1 MLAERLE
8 AKTGYSQYLVKNL
21 SPSLFP
27 FLLLVLS
34 FLPGLTGFDVA
45 ESRVGGS
52 DGLKTLPL
60 FNTHF
65 CTLCFQFRSVSQ
77 ENRLGKVVDKNTE
90 LNVKNC
96 DLKKQVQVCRTSRGQ
111 IEGHR

>member
-52 DGLKTLPL
+52 DGLKTLL
-60 FNTHF
+60 FLIPVGF
-65 CTLCFQFRSVSQ
+65 AGESAGQSCRQ
-77 ENRLGKVVDKNTE
+77 E
-90 LNVKNC
+90 
-96 DLKKQVQVCRTSRGQ
+96 
-111 IEGHR
+111 H